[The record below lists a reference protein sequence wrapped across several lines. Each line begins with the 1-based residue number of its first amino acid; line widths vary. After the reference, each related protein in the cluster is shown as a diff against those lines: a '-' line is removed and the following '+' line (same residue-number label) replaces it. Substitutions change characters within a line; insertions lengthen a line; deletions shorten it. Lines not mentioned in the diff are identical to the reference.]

1 MHRRHPVRACA
12 AALIAALCLAAG
24 GAHGAGSPTAAPL
37 REIGSGRLHWFGL
50 HVYDARLAVAGEQF
64 DPAQP
69 FALTLRYAREFKG
82 ERIAQTSID
91 EIKRLGFGA
100 AADHERWLGAMR
112 QVFPD
117 VKRGD
122 ELTGA
127 TVPGRGTQ
135 FFHNGR
141 LVGTIE
147 DPGFARAF
155 YAIWFDPR
163 TRVRELRANLLGA
176 SACTGAG
183 PNAPPAARC

>member
-1 MHRRHPVRACA
+1 
-12 AALIAALCLAAG
+12 LCLAAG
-24 GAHGAGSPTAAPL
+24 GAHGAGSPAGPL

-50 HVYDARLAVAGEQF
+50 HVYDARLAVAGEKF

-91 EIKRLGFGA
+91 EIKRLGHGTS
-100 AADHERWLGAMR
+100 ADHERWLEAMR
-112 QVFPD
+112 RVLPD

-127 TVPGRGTQ
+127 SLPGRGTH

-141 LVGTIE
+141 AVGAID
-147 DPGFARAF
+147 DPAFARAF
-155 YAIWFDPR
+155 YAIWLDPR
-163 TRVRELRANLLGA
+163 TRVRELRAQLLGGG
-176 SACTGAG
+176 ACAGGAAE
-183 PNAPPAARC
+183 PAAARC